1 MDERRRV
8 EELMHRHGH
17 RIAYVLDGAGN
28 FERSSALQ
36 TIINFSDCTASYS
49 DAEIKRL
56 AATIKKS

>member
-1 MDERRRV
+1 
-8 EELMHRHGH
+8 MHRHGH